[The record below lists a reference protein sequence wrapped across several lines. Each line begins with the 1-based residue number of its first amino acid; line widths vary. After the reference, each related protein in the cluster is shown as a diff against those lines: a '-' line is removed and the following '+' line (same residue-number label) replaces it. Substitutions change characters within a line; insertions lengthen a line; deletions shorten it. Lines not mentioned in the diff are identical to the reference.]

1 MGVIQDSWTMLIF
14 STKYLTKCR
23 KKIGMKKLILPYV
36 IQGIY
41 YPGVTGFV
49 IIETSHLS
57 FHSFSHTGQLMFDLF
72 SCQPYDSNKIEEEL
86 VSIFLPQKV
95 TRNFIESE

>member
-1 MGVIQDSWTMLIF
+1 MLYKGFI
-14 STKYLTKCR
+14 TQV
-23 KKIGMKKLILPYV
+23 LPV
-36 IQGIY
+36 L
-41 YPGVTGFV
+41 V